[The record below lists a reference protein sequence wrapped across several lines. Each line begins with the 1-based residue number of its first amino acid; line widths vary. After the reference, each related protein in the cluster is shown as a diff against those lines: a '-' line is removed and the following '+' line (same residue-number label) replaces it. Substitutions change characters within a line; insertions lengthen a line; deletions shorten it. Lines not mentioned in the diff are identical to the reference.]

1 MKKILSMLLIALMM
15 IPALTS
21 CNSDDDPQV
30 TELTPY
36 VIFVDVTD
44 GNQSLLNPNNP
55 MNILNRP
62 MTITVDGTTTNVAV
76 PTTKPIFESA
86 SSRALPANWFGAS
99 VGVMTATGYPYII
112 IGEFE
117 GQGKYEKTII
127 LDLNGRTYTIKVFND
142 SRIEYGDQLTFNRKF
157 YLDGHELNSSSG
169 MFRIVIPN
177 E

>member
-30 TELTPY
+30 LELNPY

-55 MNILNRP
+55 VNILNRP

-76 PTTKPIFESA
+76 PTTKPIFESTL
-86 SSRALPANWFGAS
+86 SRALPANWFGAS
-99 VGVMTATGYPYII
+99 IGVMTATGYPYII

-117 GQGKYEKTII
+117 GQGMYEKTILLEI
-127 LDLNGRTYTIKVFND
+127 DYHQYTIKVFND
-142 SRIEYGDQLTFNRKF
+142 SRIVNGDQMVFNRKF
-157 YLDGHELNSSSG
+157 YLDGQELNSSSG